1 MLSEYHGKAVA
12 GGTYPAEIF
21 KHFLEKAFPYLGKV
35 EPEGNWAPASFP
47 SPSYPYS
54 SPKVVTFRGGK
65 WLLDNGN
72 CRSTE
77 AIDYFSGFGPAKTAP
92 CKPNE
97 VDVVDVIG
105 AKRDDAIARLL
116 QQPLKSHVIY
126 RVAPWPQ
133 AGVRHRAEAA
143 PWDALLLAD
152 RHPRRG
158 EAREAA
164 ADRGSGRLR

>member
-1 MLSEYHGKAVA
+1 M
-12 GGTYPAEIF
+12 
-21 KHFLEKAFPYLGKV
+21 
-35 EPEGNWAPASFP
+35 
-47 SPSYPYS
+47 
-54 SPKVVTFRGGK
+54 TFRGGK

-105 AKRDDAIARLL
+105 AKRDEAIARLL

-126 RVAPWPQ
+126 RVAPGRKPGCVIAQ
-133 AGVRHRAEAA
+133 KPRA
-143 PWDALLLAD
+143 WDALLLAD
-152 RHPRRG
+152 RHPRR
-158 EAREAA
+158 ARSAGSRPRTAA
-164 ADRGSGRLR
+164 AVG